1 MKKVLVF
8 LIAIVVGFSA
18 SAQLP
23 AYQLFTSKGKKVKY
37 QKMIKKVAKT
47 DVLFF
52 GEYHNNAIAHWLQLE
67 TLKSL
72 GQERKLV
79 LGAEMFEADNQDPLN
94 LYLADSI
101 DAKGLDTLARLWNNY
116 KTDYAPLV
124 NYAKTNNLPFVATN
138 IPRRYASMVY
148 RNGFEVLDSLD
159 DLQKSW
165 MAPLPIV
172 FDPNLPQYKAILEM
186 MGGHGSNKTVMAQAI
201 KDATMAHFVYQN
213 LDSNALFIHFNGA
226 FHSDFYEGIVWYL
239 NQLDN
244 TLDVVTIST
253 VTQSQ
258 LQKLDKEH
266 FGRAD
271 YIVVVD
277 QDVTTTY

>member
-1 MKKVLVF
+1 MNK
-8 LIAIVVGFSA
+8 LIILILAQCLAFSGF
-18 SAQLP
+18 AQLP
-23 AYQLFTSKGKKVKY
+23 AYQLFTAKGKKVNY
-37 QKMIKKVAKT
+37 QKMIKKAADA

-72 GQERKLV
+72 GENRSLA
-79 LGAEMFEADNQDPLN
+79 LGAEMFEADNQEPLN
-94 LYLADSI
+94 LYLFDSI
-101 DAKGLDTLARLWNNY
+101 DAKGLDTLARLWNNF

-124 NYAKTNNLPFVATN
+124 NYAKENQLPFIATN
-138 IPRRYASMVY
+138 IPRRFASKVY
-148 RNGFEVLDSLD
+148 RQGFEALDSLSA
-159 DLQKSW
+159 LEKTW
-165 MAPLPIV
+165 VAPLPIV

-186 MGGHGSNKTVMAQAI
+186 MGGHGSNKTVMAQAS
-201 KDATMAHFVYQN
+201 KDATMAYFIHKNLVKESLFV
-213 LDSNALFIHFNGA
+213 HFNGA

-258 LQKLDKEH
+258 LKKLNEEH
-266 FGRAD
+266 VGRAD
-271 YIVVVD
+271 FIVVVD
-277 QDVTTTY
+277 EDVTTTY